1 MKVRVLPECRGF
13 YDGKMRH
20 GIDDNH
26 KAADVFEIKA
36 KTCFNRKDGK
46 GNPIVLSEDE
56 QFSANWMEKI
66 ETRSKPGPKPKTEV
80 EE

>member
-13 YDGKMRH
+13 FGGKVRRE
-20 GIDDNH
+20 G
-26 KAADVFEIKA
+26 DVFEIKA
-36 KTCFNRKDGK
+36 KTCFNRKDNK
-46 GNPIVLSEDE
+46 GDPIVLSEDE

-66 ETRSKPGPKPKTEV
+66 DTRSKPGPKPKTDV